1 MRIKIAKWGNSAA
14 IRLPKAMLELMQ
26 VGEGSELELVMEG
39 DRLVV
44 SRANPA
50 RYSTLDELVAAMA
63 VAGPDREPD
72 SLDWGPDRAGE
83 VIDDGYSRGEFPSN
97 PMTDRKYA
105 ARGR

>member
-50 RYSTLDELVAAMA
+50 RYATLDELVSAMA
-63 VAGPDREPD
+63 VA
-72 SLDWGPDRAGE
+72 GPDRAGE

>member
-50 RYSTLDELVAAMA
+50 RHATLDELVLAMNRLGGTEYDYGQEEWA
-63 VAGPDREPD
+63 TLPSEIIERKGFN
-72 SLDWGPDRAGE
+72 
-83 VIDDGYSRGEFPSN
+83 DG
-97 PMTDRKYA
+97 D
-105 ARGR
+105 

>member
-44 SRANPA
+44 SRANRA
-50 RYSTLDELVAAMA
+50 RYATLDELVAAMNRL
-63 VAGPDREPD
+63 GGTEY
-72 SLDWGPDRAGE
+72 
-83 VIDDGYSRGEFPSN
+83 DDGQEEWATLPSEIIE
-97 PMTDRKYA
+97 RK
-105 ARGR
+105 GFNDGD

>member
-26 VGEGSELELVMEG
+26 VSEGGELELVMEG
-39 DRLVV
+39 DRLVLT
-44 SRANPA
+44 RASQA
-50 RYSTLDELVAAMA
+50 RFATLDELVAAM
-63 VAGPDREPD
+63 VIAGPDREPD

-83 VIDDGYSRGEFPSN
+83 LIEDEYSRGEFASN